1 MLTLRVSGKK
11 DQLQA
16 FMKHFSA
23 QPYYKIMLD
32 SELGSISVEDEM
44 TTQFEFLS
52 SLLKPKIR
60 KALTV
65 TLATTDGKEIN
76 IDLLDGQVIQVD
88 DETTCIYGK
97 NYDIFA

>member
-32 SELGSISVEDEM
+32 EQLRTVSVEEEM
-44 TTQFEFLS
+44 TTQFEFIS
-52 SLLKPKIR
+52 SLLKPRIR
-60 KALTV
+60 KSLTV
-65 TLATTDGKEIN
+65 TLSTTTGEEIN

-88 DETTCIYGK
+88 DDVTCIYGK

>member
-16 FMKHFSA
+16 FMKHFSS

-32 SELGSISVEDEM
+32 ENLETVSVEDEM
-44 TTQFEFLS
+44 TTRFEFNS

-60 KALTV
+60 TSLTV
-65 TLATTDGKEIN
+65 KLSTTTGKEIS

-88 DETTCIYGK
+88 DDTTCIYGK
-97 NYDIFA
+97 NYDIFS

>member
-32 SELGSISVEDEM
+32 EELEMVSVEEEM
-44 TTQFEFLS
+44 TTHFEFVS

-60 KALTV
+60 KTLIV
-65 TLATTDGKEIN
+65 TLTTNEGKEIN

-88 DETTCIYGK
+88 DNTTCIYGK

>member
-16 FMKHFSA
+16 FMNHFSA

-32 SELGSISVEDEM
+32 EELEMVSVEDEM
-44 TTQFEFLS
+44 TTQFEFVS

-60 KALTV
+60 KTLTV
-65 TLATTDGKEIN
+65 TLTTNEGKEIN

-88 DETTCIYGK
+88 DNTTCIYGK